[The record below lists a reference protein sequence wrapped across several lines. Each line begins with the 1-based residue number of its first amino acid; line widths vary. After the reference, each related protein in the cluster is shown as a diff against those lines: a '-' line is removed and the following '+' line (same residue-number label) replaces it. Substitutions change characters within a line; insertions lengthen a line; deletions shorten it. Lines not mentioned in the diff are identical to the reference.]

1 MKTKVP
7 MSFRIDAELA
17 EHLRA
22 AAEGRLA
29 PSQTRLVERGIIL
42 ALKELSG
49 LSAKRRKQ
57 NVQ

>member
-1 MKTKVP
+1 

-17 EHLRA
+17 ERLRA

-42 ALKELSG
+42 ALKELSRRP
-49 LSAKRRKQ
+49 AKGRKQ
-57 NVQ
+57 NAQ